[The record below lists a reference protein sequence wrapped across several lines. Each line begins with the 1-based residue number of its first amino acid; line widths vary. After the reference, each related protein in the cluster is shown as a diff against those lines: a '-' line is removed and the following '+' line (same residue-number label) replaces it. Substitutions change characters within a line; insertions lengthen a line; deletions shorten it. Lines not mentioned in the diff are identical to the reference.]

1 MEGKRSRRKASFQFV
16 GNALEG
22 REILVS
28 GLSNRI
34 HPVSD
39 LDQCLRNPELPT
51 YSVSRENILS
61 ASTVI
66 KIPLRSSM

>member
-16 GNALEG
+16 GNVLEG

-39 LDQCLRNPELPT
+39 LDQYLRNPELPT
-51 YSVSRENILS
+51 
-61 ASTVI
+61 
-66 KIPLRSSM
+66 